1 MQVINKVIDLK
12 LNMLNTSD
20 KLKLIAIVGSSVII
34 GGFSYLTIKIYINHR
49 KYKHIPGPPNEGY
62 FSFD

>member
-62 FSFD
+62 SSFD